1 MDGEGRA
8 KREGSSCCA
17 SLLSVIS
24 PEHAN
29 PEKVMQVARNEMNE
43 ERAPLRDAA
52 DVRMGQEG
60 GMKRLTTCNLIPSH
74 MSIDGSND
82 WIS

>member
-1 MDGEGRA
+1 MGDLTTVRNNIGELR
-8 KREGSSCCA
+8 KEKQ
-17 SLLSVIS
+17 
-24 PEHAN
+24 HAN
-29 PEKVMQVARNEMNE
+29 AEKVMQVARNEMNE

-60 GMKRLTTCNLIPSH
+60 KTKRLTTCNLIPSH

-82 WIS
+82 WIY